1 LGRRSRQSFVK
12 RAKEKRRQEKAA
24 LKRERRLAR
33 KQTKLTGAL
42 PSADASEGTA
52 PEEPAAAPSM
62 ALVLVGLQNDFLP
75 GGVVGIPTGNE
86 VLPVANRL
94 IAEFSR
100 AELPIVAIRDWHPS
114 AHCSFTDQGG
124 RWPVHC
130 VAETPGARFHPELR
144 IPSDAKIIPIN
155 TRTDEDVLSGFH
167 ETDLADRLRALDVG
181 KIVICGLATD
191 YFVKA
196 TALDGRTEGF
206 EVAVVQDGI
215 RGVEEY
221 PGDSLVAL
229 REMELAGVGIATS
242 GTLIASL
249 LT

>member
-1 LGRRSRQSFVK
+1 MGRRSRQSFVK

-33 KQTKLTGAL
+33 KQAKLTGGL
-42 PSADASEGTA
+42 PTADASDGTV
-52 PEEPAAAPSM
+52 PEEHAEASSM

-75 GGVVGIPTGNE
+75 GGTLGIPTGDE

-100 AELPIVAIRDWHPS
+100 AALPIVAIQDWHPS
-114 AHCSFTDQGG
+114 AHCSFTEQGG
-124 RWPVHC
+124 RWPAHC
-130 VAETPGARFHPELR
+130 VADTHGARLHPELR
-144 IPSDAKIIPIN
+144 ISSDATVIPIN
-155 TRTDEDVLSGFH
+155 TSVEQEEWSAFH
-167 ETDLADRLRALDVG
+167 ATDLAARLTALDVG

-196 TALDGRTEGF
+196 TAIDGRTEGF

-215 RGVEEY
+215 RGDEER
-221 PGDSLVAL
+221 PEESMEAL
-229 REMELAGVGIATS
+229 REMERAGVDITS
-242 GTLIASL
+242 AGSVIASSMM
-249 LT
+249 

>member
-1 LGRRSRQSFVK
+1 MARRSRQSFIK

-33 KQTKLTGAL
+33 KQAGLA
-42 PSADASEGTA
+42 
-52 PEEPAAAPSM
+52 EEHAAAPST

-75 GGVVGIPTGNE
+75 GGVLGIPTGDE
-86 VLPVANRL
+86 VLPVVNRF

-100 AELPIVAIRDWHPS
+100 AALPIVAIRDWHPS
-114 AHCSFTDQGG
+114 AHCSFTEQGG

-144 IPSDAKIIPIN
+144 IPSDATIIPIN
-155 TRTDEDVLSGFH
+155 TGTDEDELSGFH
-167 ETDLADRLRALDVG
+167 ETGLADRLRALDVG

-215 RGVEEY
+215 RGVEEH